1 MQETYG
7 NKWKHVETYGQ
18 VGLFQPVLVV
28 WRKRTLKIA
37 FKETNLCVLV
47 LRLVERLRNAHKS
60 IINSRTNNWTLFDWG
75 S

>member
-37 FKETNLCVLV
+37 FKETNVCVLV
-47 LRLVERLRNAHKS
+47 LRRL
-60 IINSRTNNWTLFDWG
+60 LFG
-75 S
+75 